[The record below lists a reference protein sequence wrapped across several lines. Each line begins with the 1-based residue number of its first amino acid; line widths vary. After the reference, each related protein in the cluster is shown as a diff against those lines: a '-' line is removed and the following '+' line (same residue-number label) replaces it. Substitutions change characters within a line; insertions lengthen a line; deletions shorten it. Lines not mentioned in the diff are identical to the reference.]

1 MLRVT
6 ATPLGE
12 KYRNP
17 KGVSRSGK
25 PLSTAPIKKS
35 KQV

>member
-6 ATPLGE
+6 ASPLGE
-12 KYRNP
+12 KFRNP
-17 KGVSRSGK
+17 KGVSRSEK
-25 PLSTAPIKKS
+25 TLSTAPIKKS